1 VRSIELPAFS
11 YTGTS
16 QRPGW
21 SQLPPA
27 VRAAIGERVGGV
39 LDVTVVG
46 GGFTPGFAAVVGGG
60 SDRVFVKAA
69 PSGSDVGSWYAREA
83 EIVRA
88 LPASVPTPRL
98 RWVDELAGHVVLCF
112 DAIDGRM
119 PELGW
124 SARDLTAAL
133 AALDTAARALADP
146 PAALADLVTATLVEV
161 DAFDGWRRIL
171 AGDLEL
177 PAFAAHLGPR
187 LGELA
192 AWEARIAE
200 LCAGATAMMHC
211 DVRLDNVLIDGDGT
225 AWICDWNHVC
235 RGPAWLDAVA
245 LLLSAIP
252 GGHDVDALFHGLAC
266 VEGAPADAV
275 DVGLAALSSFYVVGA
290 ARPVVETSPHL
301 RRHQR
306 FYLDLAADWL
316 SRRHGW

>member
-1 VRSIELPAFS
+1 MVSIELPAFS

-21 SQLPPA
+21 SQLPPD
-27 VRAAIGERVGGV
+27 VRAAIGERVGEPRE
-39 LDVTVVG
+39 VTVVG
-46 GGFTPGFAAVVGGG
+46 GGFTAGFAAVLRTS

-69 PSGSDVGSWYAREA
+69 PAGSDIGGWYAREA

-88 LPASVPTPRL
+88 LPPAAPTPRL
-98 RWVDELAGHVVLCF
+98 RWADELAGHVVLCF
-112 DAIDGRM
+112 DAVDGRM

-124 SARDLTAAL
+124 SAPDLTAAL
-133 AALDTAARALADP
+133 AALDAAAQVLADP
-146 PAALADLVTATLVEV
+146 PPGLAELVPATLLEV
-161 DAFDGWRRIL
+161 DPFDGWRRL
-171 AGDLEL
+171 HAGESEL
-177 PAFAAHLGPR
+177 PAFATQLAPR
-187 LGELA
+187 LEELA

-200 LCAGATAMMHC
+200 LCAGTTAMMHC
-211 DVRLDNVLIDGDGT
+211 DVRLDNVLIDGDGV
-225 AWICDWNHVC
+225 AWICDWNFVC

-266 VEGAPADAV
+266 VKGAPADAV
-275 DVGLAALSSFYVVGA
+275 DVGLAALSGFYVFGA
-290 ARPVVETSPHL
+290 ARPEVDTSPHL

-306 FYLDLAADWL
+306 FYFDLAAAWL

>member
-11 YTGTS
+11 YTGSS

-27 VRAAIGERVGGV
+27 VRAAMSERLGDI

-46 GGFTPGFAAVVGGG
+46 GGFTAGFAALVRSG

-69 PSGSDVGSWYAREA
+69 PAGSDVGVWYAREA
-83 EIVRA
+83 QIVRA
-88 LPASVPTPRL
+88 LPRPVPTPRL

-112 DAIDGRM
+112 DAVDGRM

-124 SARDLTAAL
+124 SAPDLTAAL
-133 AALDTAARALADP
+133 AAHDTAALALADP
-146 PAALADLVTATLVEV
+146 PPALAGLVTATLVET
-161 DAFDGWRRIL
+161 DPFDGWRRTL
-171 AGDLEL
+171 AGECEL
-177 PAFAAHLGPR
+177 PVFAAHLAPR
-187 LGELA
+187 LTELA
-192 AWEARIAE
+192 AWEARIGE
-200 LCAGATAMMHC
+200 LCAGTTAMMHC
-211 DVRLDNVLIDGDGT
+211 DVRLDNVLIDADGA

-245 LLLSAIP
+245 LLLSAVP
-252 GGHDVDALFHGLAC
+252 GGHDVDALFHAQAC
-266 VEGAPADAV
+266 VEGAPADAL
-275 DVGLAALSSFYVVGA
+275 DVGLAVLSGFYVLGA
-290 ARPVVETSPHL
+290 ARPEVETSPNL

-306 FYLDLAADWL
+306 FYLDLAAAWL